1 MPVVVVHAVV
11 VVVVVVDALCKK
23 LHLGKK
29 SNQVKHIYGGIY
41 RTAKREGEKEI

>member
-1 MPVVVVHAVV
+1 MPVVVVHAV